1 MIDVVAGTAECRCRC
16 SCSLVVV
23 IVVGVVV
30 SICGIVDV
38 FIVVA
43 RGVVVPGE
51 VDVVVV
57 GVVAHSG
64 SGVVGGILY
73 SRARQGKGTLCKW
86 GGMSR

>member
-1 MIDVVAGTAECRCRC
+1 MSVAAVHWVVAAVVVFDVVVGTAECRCRC

-51 VDVVVV
+51 VVVVVV
-57 GVVAHSG
+57 GVVASG
-64 SGVVGGILY
+64 QVWLVVFVQP
-73 SRARQGKGTLCKW
+73 SPAR
-86 GGMSR
+86 